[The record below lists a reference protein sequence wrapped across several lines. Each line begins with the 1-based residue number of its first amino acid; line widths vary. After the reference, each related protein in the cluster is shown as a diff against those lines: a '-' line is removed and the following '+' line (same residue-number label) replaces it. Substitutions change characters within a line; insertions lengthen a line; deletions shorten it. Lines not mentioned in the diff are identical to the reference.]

1 MMEQWISKEAVLWI
15 SGLALSIGVLVIPW
29 ILVEMPA
36 DAFTNVKRYSW
47 LDKKPASVRIPF
59 RILKNLLAFGLI
71 LLGAVMFVTPG
82 PGMFPILLGVLLA
95 DFPGKLKLQRWILSK
110 PYVMNS
116 MNWLRRKLRL
126 RRFKN
131 REPNVPPYPLL
142 GIFPLNKNV

>member
-1 MMEQWISKEAVLWI
+1 MMEQWISKEAVVWI
-15 SGLALSIGVLVIPW
+15 SGLALTIGVIVIPW

-59 RILKNLLAFGLI
+59 RIIKNLLAFGLI

-116 MNWLRRKLRL
+116 MNCLRRKF
-126 RRFKN
+126 RR
-131 REPNVPPYPLL
+131 PPLQKPRAKLAA
-142 GIFPLNKNV
+142 

>member
-1 MMEQWISKEAVLWI
+1 MMEQWISKEAVVWI
-15 SGLALSIGVLVIPW
+15 SGVALTIGVIVIPW

-59 RILKNLLAFGLI
+59 RIIKNLLAFGLI

-95 DFPGKLKLQRWILSK
+95 DFPGNLKLQRWILSK

-116 MNWLRRKLRL
+116 MNWLRRKFRRPPLRKPRAKL
-126 RRFKN
+126 AA
-131 REPNVPPYPLL
+131 
-142 GIFPLNKNV
+142 

>member
-1 MMEQWISKEAVLWI
+1 MMEQWISKEAVVWI
-15 SGLALSIGVLVIPW
+15 SSIALTIGVIVIPW

-59 RILKNLLAFGLI
+59 RIIKNLLAFGLI

-116 MNWLRRKLRL
+116 MNWLRRKF
-126 RRFKN
+126 RR
-131 REPNVPPYPLL
+131 PLL
-142 GIFPLNKNV
+142 QKPRAKLAA

>member
-110 PYVMNS
+110 PHVMNS
-116 MNWLRRKLRL
+116 MNWLRRKF
-126 RRFKN
+126 RR
-131 REPNVPPYPLL
+131 PPLQKPKAKPKAKLAA
-142 GIFPLNKNV
+142 

>member
-1 MMEQWISKEAVLWI
+1 MEQWISKEAVVWI
-15 SGLALSIGVLVIPW
+15 SGIALTIGVIVIPW

-82 PGMFPILLGVLLA
+82 PGMFPILLGLLLA

-110 PYVMNS
+110 PHVMNS
-116 MNWLRRKLRL
+116 MNWLRRKF
-126 RRFKN
+126 RR
-131 REPNVPPYPLL
+131 PPLQKPKAKPKAKLAA
-142 GIFPLNKNV
+142 

>member
-15 SGLALSIGVLVIPW
+15 SGIALTIGVVVIPW

-110 PYVMNS
+110 PHVMNS
-116 MNWLRRKLRL
+116 MNWLRRKF
-126 RRFKN
+126 RR
-131 REPNVPPYPLL
+131 PPLQKPKAKPKAKLAA
-142 GIFPLNKNV
+142 

>member
-1 MMEQWISKEAVLWI
+1 MMEQWISKEAVVWI
-15 SGLALSIGVLVIPW
+15 SGIALSIGVIVIPW

-36 DAFTNVKRYSW
+36 DAFTNVKRYRW
-47 LDKKPASVRIPF
+47 LDKKPASVRLPF

-116 MNWLRRKLRL
+116 MNWLRRKF
-126 RRFKN
+126 RR
-131 REPNVPPYPLL
+131 PPLQKPKAKLAA
-142 GIFPLNKNV
+142 

>member
-15 SGLALSIGVLVIPW
+15 SGIALSIGVMVIPW

-82 PGMFPILLGVLLA
+82 PGMFPILLGLLLA

-110 PYVMNS
+110 PHVMNS
-116 MNWLRRKLRL
+116 MNWLRRKF
-126 RRFKN
+126 RR
-131 REPNVPPYPLL
+131 PPLQKPKAKPKAKLAA
-142 GIFPLNKNV
+142 

>member
-1 MMEQWISKEAVLWI
+1 MMEQWISKEAVVWI
-15 SGLALSIGVLVIPW
+15 SGVALTIGVIVIPW

-59 RILKNLLAFGLI
+59 RIIKNLLAFGLI
-71 LLGAVMFVTPG
+71 LLGAGMFVTPG

-116 MNWLRRKLRL
+116 MNWLRRKFRRPPLRKPRAKL
-126 RRFKN
+126 AA
-131 REPNVPPYPLL
+131 
-142 GIFPLNKNV
+142 

>member
-15 SGLALSIGVLVIPW
+15 SGIALSIGVMVIPW

-116 MNWLRRKLRL
+116 MNWLRRKF
-126 RRFKN
+126 RR
-131 REPNVPPYPLL
+131 PPLQKPKAKPKAKLAA
-142 GIFPLNKNV
+142 

>member
-1 MMEQWISKEAVLWI
+1 MMEQWISKEAVVWI
-15 SGLALSIGVLVIPW
+15 SGVALTIGVIVIPW

-59 RILKNLLAFGLI
+59 RIIKNLLAFGLI

-116 MNWLRRKLRL
+116 MNWLRRKFRRPPLRKPRAKL
-126 RRFKN
+126 AA
-131 REPNVPPYPLL
+131 
-142 GIFPLNKNV
+142 

>member
-1 MMEQWISKEAVLWI
+1 MMEQWISKEAVVWI
-15 SGLALSIGVLVIPW
+15 SGIALTIGVIVIPW

-59 RILKNLLAFGLI
+59 RIIKNLLAFGLI

-110 PYVMNS
+110 PHVMNS
-116 MNWLRRKLRL
+116 MNWLRRKF
-126 RRFKN
+126 RR
-131 REPNVPPYPLL
+131 PPLQKPKAKLAA
-142 GIFPLNKNV
+142 

>member
-1 MMEQWISKEAVLWI
+1 MMEQWISKEAVVWI
-15 SGLALSIGVLVIPW
+15 SGVALTIGVIVIPW

-110 PYVMNS
+110 PHVMNS
-116 MNWLRRKLRL
+116 MNWLRRKF
-126 RRFKN
+126 RRS
-131 REPNVPPYPLL
+131 PLQKPKAKL
-142 GIFPLNKNV
+142 AA

>member
-15 SGLALSIGVLVIPW
+15 SGIALTIGVVVIPW

-82 PGMFPILLGVLLA
+82 PGMFPILLGLLLA

-110 PYVMNS
+110 PHVMNS
-116 MNWLRRKLRL
+116 MNWLRRKF
-126 RRFKN
+126 RR
-131 REPNVPPYPLL
+131 PPLQKPKAKPKAKLAA
-142 GIFPLNKNV
+142 

>member
-15 SGLALSIGVLVIPW
+15 SGIALSIGVIVIPW

-47 LDKKPASVRIPF
+47 LEKKPASVRIPF

-82 PGMFPILLGVLLA
+82 PGMFPILLGLLLA

-110 PYVMNS
+110 PHVMNS
-116 MNWLRRKLRL
+116 MNWLRRKF
-126 RRFKN
+126 RR
-131 REPNVPPYPLL
+131 PPLQKPKAKPKAKLAA
-142 GIFPLNKNV
+142 

>member
-1 MMEQWISKEAVLWI
+1 MEQWISKEAVVWI
-15 SGLALSIGVLVIPW
+15 SGVALSIGVIVIPW
-29 ILVEMPA
+29 IMVEMPA
-36 DAFTNVKRYSW
+36 DAFTNFKRYSW

-116 MNWLRRKLRL
+116 MNWLRRKF
-126 RRFKN
+126 RR
-131 REPNVPPYPLL
+131 PPLQKPKAKLAA
-142 GIFPLNKNV
+142 

>member
-15 SGLALSIGVLVIPW
+15 SGIALSIGVIVIPW

-82 PGMFPILLGVLLA
+82 PGMFPILLGLLLA

-110 PYVMNS
+110 PHVMNS
-116 MNWLRRKLRL
+116 MNWLRRKF
-126 RRFKN
+126 RRT
-131 REPNVPPYPLL
+131 PLQKPKAKPKAKL
-142 GIFPLNKNV
+142 AA

>member
-1 MMEQWISKEAVLWI
+1 MEQWISKEAVLWI

-82 PGMFPILLGVLLA
+82 PGMFPILLGLLLA

-110 PYVMNS
+110 PHVMNS
-116 MNWLRRKLRL
+116 MNWLRRKF
-126 RRFKN
+126 RR
-131 REPNVPPYPLL
+131 PPLQKPKAKPKAKLAA
-142 GIFPLNKNV
+142 

>member
-1 MMEQWISKEAVLWI
+1 MMEQWISKEAVVWI
-15 SGLALSIGVLVIPW
+15 SGVALTIGVIVIPW

-59 RILKNLLAFGLI
+59 RIIKNLLAFGLI

-95 DFPGKLKLQRWILSK
+95 DFPGNLKLQRWILSK

-116 MNWLRRKLRL
+116 MNLLRRKFRRPPLRKPRAKL
-126 RRFKN
+126 AA
-131 REPNVPPYPLL
+131 
-142 GIFPLNKNV
+142 